1 MIGILIQLL
10 ISWILIR
17 IIEKKDLSVL
27 GWYPTGERLKGFVL
41 FLIVTACCCAS
52 GFLLRMYFG
61 HETWALNPALNLNFL
76 WQGIWWNIKSVL
88 FEELIFRGVLLY
100 ILIQRTN
107 TSIAILVSAIA
118 FGIYHW
124 FSQGSWG
131 HPQPM
136 LITFLLTG
144 TMGLLYAYAYTSYR
158 SIYIPSAIHLG
169 WNFTQSFVFSSGVIG
184 NGILVLKEQPQV
196 QVSMMVYY
204 SIIGLPM
211 LSTWLINYFL
221 LKWKANKNLGSAA
234 G

>member
-1 MIGILIQLL
+1 MLGLIIQLF

-17 IIEKKDLSVL
+17 IFEKKDLSVL
-27 GWYPTGERLKGFVL
+27 GWYPTGERVKGFFVFF
-41 FLIVTACCCAS
+41 FLTAFCCAS
-52 GFLLRMYFG
+52 GFLLRIYFG

-107 TSIAILVSAIA
+107 NSIAILVSAIA

-131 HPQPM
+131 HLQPM

-144 TMGLLYAYAYTSYR
+144 TMGWLYAYAYISYR

-196 QVSMMVYY
+196 QVSLLVYY

-211 LSTWLINYFL
+211 LSVWLINYLL
-221 LKWKANKNLGSAA
+221 LKRKANKNLSSAV